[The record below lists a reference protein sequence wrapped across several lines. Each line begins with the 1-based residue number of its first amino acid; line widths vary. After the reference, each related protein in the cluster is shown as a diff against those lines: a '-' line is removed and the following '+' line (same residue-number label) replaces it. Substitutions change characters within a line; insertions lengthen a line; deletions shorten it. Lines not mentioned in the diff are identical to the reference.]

1 MAIWTMA
8 KPRRFTPG
16 GCVFHVCNRGSRRGD
31 ILVTYEDYAAFCA
44 LVNEARRKRP
54 MRIIAYNLRR
64 THFHFLLWPERDN
77 DVPRFMKWLTAT
89 HAQRWHRQHGSVGT
103 GAVYQSRYVS
113 RGIADVRDYIST
125 LRYVEAN
132 ARKDEVV
139 TRAEDWPWGSAWG
152 GEPCGAS
159 VVIDDGPIARPANW
173 LQILNEC

>member
-1 MAIWTMA
+1 
-8 KPRRFTPG
+8 
-16 GCVFHVCNRGSRRGD
+16 
-31 ILVTYEDYAAFCA
+31 VTYEDYAAFCA

-77 DVPRFMKWLTAT
+77 EVPRFMKWLTAT

-152 GEPCGAS
+152 GEACGAS